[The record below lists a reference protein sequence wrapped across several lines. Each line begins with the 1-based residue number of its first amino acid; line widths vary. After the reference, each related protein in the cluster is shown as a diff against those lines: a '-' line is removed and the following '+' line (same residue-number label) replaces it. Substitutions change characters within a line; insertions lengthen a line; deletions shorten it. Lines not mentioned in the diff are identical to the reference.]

1 MWDNMNFYVD
11 GKYSAFEELMY
22 YYHFEFFVYYLL
34 VLIVF
39 LNSIK
44 AIAKYNSIKRCK
56 VSNISLGYADLL
68 ISIIAGVGLGSGMF
82 FQGILSDI
90 SSRYFK
96 IWGNKMFVLCI
107 VAFILFIV
115 QLIFTV
121 KTETFKDK
129 VNDK

>member
-1 MWDNMNFYVD
+1 MNFHVD

-22 YYHFEFFVYYLL
+22 YYHVEFFVYYLL

-39 LNSIK
+39 LNCFK
-44 AIAKYNSIKRCK
+44 AIVKFNSIKRHK
-56 VSNISLGYADLL
+56 VSNISLGYFDLF
-68 ISIIAGVGLGSGMF
+68 ISMIAGMGLGTGMF

-90 SSRYFK
+90 SSKYFK
-96 IWGNKMFVLCI
+96 IWGNKMFALCV

-121 KTETFKDK
+121 KTENFKENGNEK
-129 VNDK
+129 